1 MLYLPVSACDSNW
14 DQAQKLSAISGV
26 WEMTP
31 TQAEM
36 KEVSL
41 IAMSAGRLQFCFL
54 GFSHQ
59 SVFITF
65 LPIAFYASAILQFP
79 KLINAEDYNVHAW
92 DISLELKGKSIQK

>member
-1 MLYLPVSACDSNW
+1 
-14 DQAQKLSAISGV
+14 
-26 WEMTP
+26 
-31 TQAEM
+31 M

-79 KLINAEDYNVHAW
+79 KLINAEDYNVHA
-92 DISLELKGKSIQK
+92 

>member
-1 MLYLPVSACDSNW
+1 
-14 DQAQKLSAISGV
+14 
-26 WEMTP
+26 MTP

-79 KLINAEDYNVHAW
+79 KLINAEDYNVHA
-92 DISLELKGKSIQK
+92 